1 MISESNLNRYRLFCA
16 VAEAGSISAAA
27 ERNFISQPAIS
38 KAISKM
44 EDTLSTA
51 LFFRNHNGVSLTP
64 EGEMLY
70 EELKTA
76 FDIIKSGEDRLKV
89 INEKGIG
96 HLRLGA
102 SGVLAK
108 NVLLPYL
115 KRYTAENPH
124 VNITIECKSSSQI
137 ARILS
142 DGGID
147 IALMVKP
154 ITVSDIEC
162 KVIGQIHDAFVCT
175 KEYRDNLNKTH
186 SPVRFWN
193 DANIMLMDTSNAS
206 RIHIE
211 KYFKDEGITPQKILE
226 VTTMDMLIEF
236 AKVGIGVACVIEEFV
251 QSELQSG
258 ELIKIPLSIPVPGR
272 DIMFATA
279 KYAKITNSM
288 QKFINL
294 YNKPL

>member
-70 EELKTA
+70 EELRTA
-76 FDIIKSGEDRLKV
+76 FDIIKNGEERLKI

-142 DGGID
+142 DGGVD

-154 ITVSDIEC
+154 ITVSDIDC

-211 KYFKDEGITPQKILE
+211 KYFKDEGIVPQKILE

-236 AKVGIGVACVIEEFV
+236 AKVGIGAACVIEEFV
-251 QSELQSG
+251 KDELESG

-294 YNKPL
+294 YS

>member
-1 MISESNLNRYRLFCA
+1 
-16 VAEAGSISAAA
+16 
-27 ERNFISQPAIS
+27 
-38 KAISKM
+38 M
-44 EDTLSTA
+44 EDSLSTA
-51 LFFRNHNGVSLTP
+51 LFFRNHNGVSLTE
-64 EGEMLY
+64 EGKILY
-70 EELKTA
+70 KELKNA
-76 FDIIKSGEDRLKV
+76 FDIIKSGEDKLRI

-108 NVLLPYL
+108 NILLPYL
-115 KRYTAENPH
+115 KRYAAENPH

-154 ITVSDIEC
+154 ITVVDIDC
-162 KVIGQIHDAFVCT
+162 RVIGQIHDAFVCT
-175 KEYRDNLNKTH
+175 REYRDNLQKNGA
-186 SPVRFWN
+186 SVNFWR
-193 DANIMLMDTSNAS
+193 DANILLMDSSNAS

-211 KYFKDEGITPQKILE
+211 KYFKEEGISPQKILE

-251 QSELQSG
+251 KKELESG
-258 ELIKIPLSIPVPGR
+258 ELIKIPIARPVAGR

-294 YNKPL
+294 YTA

>member
-1 MISESNLNRYRLFCA
+1 LFCA

-44 EDTLSTA
+44 EDALSTA

-70 EELKTA
+70 EELRTA
-76 FDIIKSGEDRLKV
+76 FDIIKNGEERLKV

-211 KYFKDEGITPQKILE
+211 KYFKDEGISPQKILE

-236 AKVGIGVACVIEEFV
+236 AKVGIGVASVIEEFV
-251 QSELQSG
+251 KDELESG
-258 ELIKIPLSIPVPGR
+258 ELIKIPLSIPIPGR

-294 YNKPL
+294 YS

>member
-44 EDTLSTA
+44 EDSLSTA

-64 EGEMLY
+64 EGQILY
-70 EELKTA
+70 EELKNA
-76 FDIIKSGEDRLKV
+76 FDIIKSGEDRLRV

-108 NVLLPYL
+108 NVLMPYL
-115 KRYTAENPH
+115 KRFVSENPH

-154 ITVSDIEC
+154 ITVSDIDC

-175 KEYRDNLNKTH
+175 REYRDNLNRNNAGSQLK
-186 SPVRFWN
+186 FWN

-211 KYFKDEGITPQKILE
+211 KYFKDEGISPQKILE

-236 AKVGIGVACVIEEFV
+236 AKIGIGVACVIEEFV
-251 QSELQSG
+251 SGELERG
-258 ELIKIPLSIPVPGR
+258 ELIKIPLSKPVPGR

-294 YNKPL
+294 YSK

>member
-44 EDTLSTA
+44 EDSLATA

-64 EGEMLY
+64 EGEILY

-162 KVIGQIHDAFVCT
+162 RVIGQIHDAFVCT
-175 KEYRDNLNKTH
+175 KEYRDNLNKSH
-186 SPVRFWN
+186 SAVRFWN

-211 KYFKDEGITPQKILE
+211 KYFKDEGIVPQKILE

-251 QSELQSG
+251 KNELDSG
-258 ELIKIPLSIPVPGR
+258 ELIKIPVGVPIPGR

-294 YNKPL
+294 YN

>member
-44 EDTLSTA
+44 EDSLSTA
-51 LFFRNHNGVSLTP
+51 LFFRNHNGVSLTE
-64 EGEMLY
+64 EGKILY
-70 EELKTA
+70 EQLKNA
-76 FDIIKSGEDRLKV
+76 FDIIKTGEDKLRI

-102 SGVLAK
+102 SGVLTK
-108 NVLLPYL
+108 NILLPYL
-115 KRYTAENPH
+115 KRYVAENPH
-124 VNITIECKSSSQI
+124 VGITIECKSSSQI

-154 ITVSDIEC
+154 ITVADIDC

-175 KEYRDNLNKTH
+175 REYRDNLAKNNQ
-186 SPVRFWN
+186 PVNFWR

-211 KYFKDEGITPQKILE
+211 KYFKDKELAPQKILE

-251 QSELQSG
+251 QKELSTG
-258 ELIKIPLSIPVPGR
+258 ELIKIPLPTPVPGR

-279 KYAKITNSM
+279 KYAKITGSM
-288 QKFINL
+288 QKFMNM
-294 YNKPL
+294 YSV

>member
-44 EDTLSTA
+44 EDSLSTA

-64 EGEMLY
+64 EGQILY
-70 EELKTA
+70 EELRNA

-108 NVLLPYL
+108 NVLMPYL
-115 KRYTAENPH
+115 KRVVAENPH

-154 ITVSDIEC
+154 ITVSDIDC

-175 KEYRDNLNKTH
+175 REYRDNLNRSNAGSQLK
-186 SPVRFWN
+186 FWN

-236 AKVGIGVACVIEEFV
+236 AKIGIGVACVIEEFV
-251 QSELQSG
+251 RGELESG
-258 ELIKIPLSIPVPGR
+258 ELIKIPLSKPVPGR

-294 YNKPL
+294 YSK

>member
-44 EDTLSTA
+44 EDSLSTA

-64 EGEMLY
+64 EGQILY
-70 EELKTA
+70 QELKNA
-76 FDIIKSGEDRLKV
+76 FDIIKSGEDRLKI

-108 NVLLPYL
+108 NILMPYL
-115 KRYTAENPH
+115 KRFVSENPH

-154 ITVSDIEC
+154 ITVSDIDC
-162 KVIGQIHDAFVCT
+162 KAIGQIHDAFVCT
-175 KEYRDNLNKTH
+175 REYRDNLNRNNAN
-186 SPVRFWN
+186 SQLNFWN

-236 AKVGIGVACVIEEFV
+236 AKIGIGVACVIEEFV
-251 QSELQSG
+251 EKELESG
-258 ELIKIPLSIPVPGR
+258 ELIKIPLSKPIPGR

-294 YNKPL
+294 YSK